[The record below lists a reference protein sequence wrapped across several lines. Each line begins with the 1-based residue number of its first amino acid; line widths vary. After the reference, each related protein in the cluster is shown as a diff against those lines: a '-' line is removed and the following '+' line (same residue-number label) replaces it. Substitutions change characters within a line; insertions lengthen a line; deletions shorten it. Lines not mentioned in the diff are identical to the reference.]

1 MCLITIQRMCLITI
15 YTRGCLLGSLAEL
28 LLPDEGVEG
37 LDVVLYQPFVQP
49 WSNVIKLY
57 TSVFY

>member
-28 LLPDEGVEG
+28 LLSDKGVEG
-37 LDVVLYQPFVQP
+37 LDVVLYQPLVQP
-49 WSNVIKLY
+49 WTNVIKLFP
-57 TSVFY
+57 SVVY